1 MKKVAVLDVGGTIS
15 SYSSLNT
22 AEFYNQRGDS
32 INSFIEEFGLSN
44 NIQVTYEFFSKKIS
58 HELTTD
64 ELLNLARKIQ
74 EIVNKKEIFS
84 LVISIGTNALEDIA
98 FFVELVVK
106 TEKIIVFTGAHFPQN
121 HLVYD
126 GKKNLFNALIVAQ
139 SDNSRDL
146 GVVITFNDTVVS
158 SKWATKCKP
167 GTAQNFAS
175 EGIGVIGYV
184 VGDVFHQMM
193 KPIKNEEYTN
203 IFSIENMI
211 RYPKVGILYAHFGI
225 DLDYINYLV
234 YQSKIEGL
242 ISAGFG
248 KGYQT
253 KEISLLLKQAIEIKE
268 MPIVRCS
275 RSGFFLSN
283 KDDSYDNKYGFIN
296 TSQISPQKASVLLSV
311 CLAHKL
317 PISEIKKAFYDS
329 KSDSF

>member
-22 AEFYNQRGDS
+22 AEFYSQQGDS
-32 INSFIEEFGLSN
+32 INSFIDEFGLSN
-44 NIQVTYEFFSKKIS
+44 KIQVTYEFFSKKIS
-58 HELTTD
+58 HELTSD
-64 ELLNLARKIQ
+64 ELLSLARKIQ
-74 EIVNKKEIFS
+74 EIVDKKEIFS
-84 LVISIGTNALEDIA
+84 LIISIGTNALEDIA
-98 FFVELVVK
+98 YFIELVVK

-139 SDNSRDL
+139 SENSQDL

-167 GTAQNFAS
+167 GIAQNFAN

-193 KPIKNEEYTN
+193 RPTKNQKYKN
-203 IFSIENMI
+203 IFSIENMT
-211 RYPKVGILYAHFGI
+211 RYPKVGVLYAHFGI

-234 YQSKIEGL
+234 YQSKVEGL
-242 ISAGFG
+242 VSAGFG

-268 MPIVRCS
+268 LPVVRCS
-275 RSGFFLSN
+275 RSGFFISN
-283 KDDSYDNKYGFIN
+283 KDISYDDRYGFIN
-296 TSQISPQKASVLLSV
+296 ASQISPQKGCILLSV
-311 CLAHKL
+311 CLAHRLSKH
-317 PISEIKKAFYDS
+317 EIQNAFEDY
-329 KSDSF
+329 